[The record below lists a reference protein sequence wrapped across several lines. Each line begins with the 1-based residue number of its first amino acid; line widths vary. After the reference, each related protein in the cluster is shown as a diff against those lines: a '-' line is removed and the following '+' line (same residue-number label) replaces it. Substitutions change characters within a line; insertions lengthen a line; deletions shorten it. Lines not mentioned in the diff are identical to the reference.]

1 MSNTAEFET
10 ASSPEVATE
19 GVEGFTPSWA
29 SDAPRGGRA
38 VLNRVLKESAAVP
51 LFLAQTFVQS
61 LRDVGY
67 DTTTSALC
75 EHVDNSIEAG
85 AKEIRVF
92 FRQSGRN
99 GDYHTDVMVY
109 DNGRGMAPNV
119 LQVATSFGGSMTY
132 GNRDGIGRF
141 GMGMK
146 TAALSMSPVV
156 EIYSWQEPQA
166 IYRMVL
172 DTKEIGRDKA
182 NLVALPKP
190 DFLSDFGDDI
200 VTFFTHP
207 MSFPKARDEQDLVAP
222 EGLDLLDAI
231 GRSGTIVYM
240 PDCDRLTYAKAR
252 TLVEHA
258 VKEMARV
265 YRRAIAKGLKLYV
278 NNRRVRAIDPTFS
291 MPNAWHDKIEGL
303 KTKTSRL
310 IHAKNVQIARSPN
323 GPEGAN
329 ITVKL
334 FALPIEEWSELPRK
348 VQKNDMGIFSGHN
361 VSVLRNDREVFAG
374 YIPTIMQRHGDANW
388 FRIEIDFPGELDEAF
403 GIAANKQGVRP
414 KEYVIEAINAAT
426 GDDITAIRDEI
437 KRFQSKRA
445 TEARGSVPSQSEAR
459 ANESDPFQPEPL
471 ELDQLDLSDE
481 QKAQIDANLRGLAIA
496 VKRETESDDEAF
508 ERVKLSRYL
517 ITYKHDDYWPFYH
530 VENKFGR
537 IILTINTAHP
547 FFTELY
553 EPLLKMGISEATE
566 DAGVDSSAVQPPQG
580 PVVILELMLLSL
592 ARTQSVMGRDN
603 AEATKI
609 FDAFRR
615 KWSETFRIQTT
626 H

>member
-1 MSNTAEFET
+1 MSTSQDFEP
-10 ASSPEVATE
+10 ASNSEATGE
-19 GVEGFTPSWA
+19 GADGFAPNWA

-85 AKEIRVF
+85 AKEVRVF
-92 FRQSGRN
+92 FRQTGRT

-109 DNGRGMAPNV
+109 DNGRGMPPNV

-132 GNRDGIGRF
+132 GNRAGIGRF

-146 TAALSMSPVV
+146 TAALSMSPTV
-156 EIYSWQEPQA
+156 EIYSWQEPKA

-172 DTKEIGRDKA
+172 DTNEIGRDKA

-190 DFLSDFGDDI
+190 DFLTD
-200 VTFFTHP
+200 VTEDLAEFFTRP
-207 MSFPKARDEQDLVAP
+207 MSFPKDRDEQDLIAP
-222 EGLDLLDAI
+222 QGVNITEAI

-240 PDCDRLTYAKAR
+240 PDCDRLTYAKAK
-252 TLVEHA
+252 TLVDHA

-265 YRRAIAKGLKLYV
+265 YRREIARGLRLFV

-310 IHAKNVQIARSPN
+310 VHARKVKIPKSP
-323 GPEGAN
+323 GSHEEFD

-334 FALPIEEWSELPRK
+334 FALPIEEWSDLPRK

-361 VSVLRNDREVFAG
+361 ISVLRNDREVFAG
-374 YIPTIMQRHGDANW
+374 YISNVVQRHGDANW

-403 GIAANKQGVRP
+403 GVAANKQGVRP
-414 KEYVIEAINAAT
+414 KEYVIEAINTAI
-426 GDDITAIRDEI
+426 GDDITAVREEI

-445 TEARGSVPSQSEAR
+445 TESRGSVPSQSEAR

-471 ELDQLDLSDE
+471 DLDLTEE
-481 QKAQIDANLRGLAIA
+481 QKAQVEENLKGLAIA
-496 VKRETESDDEAF
+496 LKRETETDEEAF
-508 ERVKLSRYL
+508 NRVKSSRYI
-517 ITYKHDDYWPFYH
+517 ITYRHDDYWPFYH

-553 EPLLKMGISEATE
+553 EPLMNIGVSEATE
-566 DAGVDSSAVQPPQG
+566 DGASEPSSTPQPQG
-580 PVVILELMLLSL
+580 PVVILELLLLSL
-592 ARTQSVMGRDN
+592 ARTQSIMGREN
-603 AEATKI
+603 PEAAKI